1 MQLPSIALPRW
12 KLVATIA
19 ILSTGLALLAGVSN
33 IGHEFAEAFIILGW
47 FILAPLVALLGSKLP
62 MIESPAAEPDSD
74 ETEMT
79 TASEPT
85 VAPVDHLRERYARG
99 ELTDSEFERRLDR
112 LLETEASQR
121 TARQRIQ
128 PVRPTEK
135 SASKPSESP
144 AIVFEPCHRRMCS
157 QGTRGLI
164 PSR

>member
-19 ILSTGLALLAGVSN
+19 ILSTGFAMLAGAAGLGNVLAP
-33 IGHEFAEAFIILGW
+33 IFIILGW

-62 MIESPAAEPDSD
+62 IVESPAAEPDSD

-85 VAPVDHLRERYARG
+85 VDPVDHLRERYARG

-112 LLETEASQR
+112 LLETESLSANSEAEN
-121 TARQRIQ
+121 TAGEVDRE
-128 PVRPTEK
+128 VSLETE
-135 SASKPSESP
+135 
-144 AIVFEPCHRRMCS
+144 
-157 QGTRGLI
+157 
-164 PSR
+164 

>member
-19 ILSTGLALLAGVSN
+19 ILSLGIAMLAGVAGFGGPIASMS
-33 IGHEFAEAFIILGW
+33 IILGW

-79 TASEPT
+79 TTSEPT
-85 VAPVDHLRERYARG
+85 VDPVDQLRERYARG

-112 LLETEASQR
+112 LLETEALSANSEAEN
-121 TARQRIQ
+121 TAGETDRE
-128 PVRPTEK
+128 VSLETE
-135 SASKPSESP
+135 
-144 AIVFEPCHRRMCS
+144 
-157 QGTRGLI
+157 
-164 PSR
+164 

>member
-19 ILSTGLALLAGVSN
+19 ILSTGFAMLTTVAGLGNILAPAS
-33 IGHEFAEAFIILGW
+33 IILGW

-62 MIESPAAEPDSD
+62 MIESPTTEPDSD
-74 ETEMT
+74 ETDMT

-112 LLETEASQR
+112 LLETESLSANSEAEN
-121 TARQRIQ
+121 TAGEADRE
-128 PVRPTEK
+128 VSLETE
-135 SASKPSESP
+135 
-144 AIVFEPCHRRMCS
+144 
-157 QGTRGLI
+157 
-164 PSR
+164 

>member
-19 ILSTGLALLAGVSN
+19 ILSLGIAMLAGVAGFGGPIASMS
-33 IGHEFAEAFIILGW
+33 IILGW

-85 VAPVDHLRERYARG
+85 VDPVDQLRERYARG

-112 LLETEASQR
+112 LLETEALSANSEAEN
-121 TARQRIQ
+121 TAGETDRE
-128 PVRPTEK
+128 VSLETE
-135 SASKPSESP
+135 
-144 AIVFEPCHRRMCS
+144 
-157 QGTRGLI
+157 
-164 PSR
+164 